1 MGGEFIMALWKEKV
15 IKKAEQAQ
23 FLLDTNN
30 QEKLI
35 NYFITNFIQPIADE
49 VTEINK
55 DFYSI
60 EQDGTQTN
68 IKIANEELLIMI
80 SNGNVGFCK
89 LNKGKDTWKIVLQVI
104 FEDSV
109 PKVIKNIIPE
119 DLKIND
125 LENVMLEIFK

>member
-1 MGGEFIMALWKEKV
+1 MEPWKEKV
-15 IKKAEQAQ
+15 IKKAKHAQ

-35 NYFITNFIQPIADE
+35 NYFISNFIQPIADE
-49 VTEINK
+49 VTEINE

-60 EQDGTQTN
+60 NQDGTQTK

-89 LNKGKDTWKIVLQVI
+89 LNKGKDTWKMILKVI

-109 PKVIKNIIPE
+109 PKVIGNIIPE
-119 DLKIND
+119 ELTIKD
-125 LENVMLEIFK
+125 LENVMVEVFK